1 MISSLTLQFP
11 IDLTNATANVTAITE
26 LLQDEY
32 NFTEPVLLNSQFK
45 EVIDSKSTRG
55 DLYWN
60 RVNKF
65 HVTERSEWNKFL
77 EISEIKIKN
86 RQIRQSSAHAA
97 VSSYNQKP
105 IIYNFKD
112 RPVSS
117 YFNGAARSFRKE
129 FTWIKIQNNEIVIIK
144 EV

>member
-1 MISSLTLQFP
+1 
-11 IDLTNATANVTAITE
+11 VRYITE
-26 LLQDEY
+26 LLQDEL
-32 NFTEPVLLNSQFK
+32 NFTDPVILNSQFK
-45 EVIDSKSTRG
+45 EIFDSKSTRG

-60 RVNKF
+60 RISKF
-65 HVTERSEWNKFL
+65 HVIERTEWNKFL

-86 RQIRQSSAHAA
+86 RQIRQSLAHSA

-117 YFNGAARSFRKE
+117 YFNVNRAFRKE
-129 FTWIKIQNNEIVIIK
+129 FTWVKIENNEILIIK